1 MVPPLAAEGLDVL
14 LLGHN
19 VTKNTLGYAWHRG
32 ERVDNTQLIILYLGD
47 TNTTTK
53 GPAYSRRETLYPNGT
68 LLIRNVTQRDTG
80 PYTLLVKKNDL
91 WIETQTGHLHV
102 HREYFLS
109 DHGMFCRRGRGWSVA
124 VEFCSHRT
132 DSPGRSLH
140 PPLHYVP
147 GRGLNIQ
154 CRTHA
159 VETNSK
165 ESEMLPGSQALQTV
179 CREKDGLMEGLSRGT
194 ALSVQPPGPSP

>member
-1 MVPPLAAEGLDVL
+1 MPPLAAEGSDVL
-14 LLGHN
+14 LLVRN
-19 VTKNTLGYAWHRG
+19 VSENPLGYGWYRG
-32 ERVDNTQLIILYLGD
+32 ERVENTQLIASYRVD
-47 TNTTTK
+47 TNATTN
-53 GPAYSRRETLYPNGT
+53 GPVYSRRETLYPNGT

-80 PYTLLVKKNDL
+80 PYTLLVTKNDL

-194 ALSVQPPGPSP
+194 ALSVQPPGPSL